1 MRTWGANGPVNV
13 PCELLL
19 QFTLFIHC
27 WSPLPWLLLYL
38 LFLYITNTNESMSKN
53 TVYLC
58 LLWSDTSFCDIWF
71 VSSLGLS
78 KAILPWIIVLQCT
91 LVQMCKVFLG
101 IEKYKGSDI
110 IPCLQTNKLAYQNF
124 MSASRR
130 YRIPGSK
137 RASYYSQ
144 QLSSQT
150 ANIHAGSLSLHS
162 HRVTQREPD
171 TGT

>member
-1 MRTWGANGPVNV
+1 MFPVSFFCSLPSLSIADRHYHDFYYISSFFILRIPMNLCLKIQFTCVCCDQTHYSVIFGLFPVWGYQKQFCPEQFYNV
-13 PCELLL
+13 PWYKC
-19 QFTLFIHC
+19 
-27 WSPLPWLLLYL
+27 
-38 LFLYITNTNESMSKN
+38 
-53 TVYLC
+53 V
-58 LLWSDTSFCDIWF
+58 
-71 VSSLGLS
+71 
-78 KAILPWIIVLQCT
+78 
-91 LVQMCKVFLG
+91 VFLG
-101 IEKYKGSDI
+101 IKKYKGSDI

-130 YRIPGSK
+130 YGIPGSK